1 MQPFA
6 QSAPMAGGTG
16 VREGSGVGV
25 SGAGVDVGSPAGT
38 VSVGTGVFV
47 MVEVGGIVDVA
58 GAVQVGCRAGSVG
71 CGWGRVKTL
80 FAYNEIIVTQSVPIT
95 PITAAM
101 MVESILLL
109 LLDIAFPIL

>member
-16 VREGSGVGV
+16 VKEGSRVGV
-25 SGAGVDVGSPAGT
+25 SGAGVDVASPAGT
-38 VSVGTGVFV
+38 VWVGTGVWV

-71 CGWGRVKTL
+71 CG
-80 FAYNEIIVTQSVPIT
+80 
-95 PITAAM
+95 
-101 MVESILLL
+101 
-109 LLDIAFPIL
+109 